1 MKDLGWN
8 IEPVSNLAKF
18 SEDWNR
24 LNSVHGGF
32 ILLDHL
38 FFSEAVS
45 HLAEN
50 PLQLAICYQGEHVV
64 CITIVEKV
72 RFGIS
77 RTFQPSQSPL
87 GAWIQNPTIPTQLLI
102 KSLAKKLHWWPLGFS
117 ITQQDPKLE
126 CLNLTQSQECN
137 TLPYIE
143 TGSLQSTENFD
154 TFWESRGKNLRQNT
168 NKAVNRLNKESGTLL
183 LKVITDP
190 DDIDEAIE
198 QYGKLESSGWKS
210 GTNTAITPDNDQG
223 RFYKSLFR
231 KLAHNKQTIIFQ
243 LFLGD
248 TIIASDLTVLS
259 NQSIIILKTTYDENY
274 KRFSPATVLR
284 KFQFEK
290 IFNDPQISQ
299 IEFYGKM
306 MDWHYRWTN
315 DTREMFHLNW
325 LSKTGKAIKSIREK
339 IK

>member
-1 MKDLGWN
+1 MRPLFYITSICILCFCSGCVMTDKKSEQDLSN
-8 IEPVSNLAKF
+8 IKIPGTWGAPAKRVPVAQ
-18 SEDWNR
+18 
-24 LNSVHGGF
+24 
-32 ILLDHL
+32 
-38 FFSEAVS
+38 A
-45 HLAEN
+45 
-50 PLQLAICYQGEHVV
+50 
-64 CITIVEKV
+64 
-72 RFGIS
+72 
-77 RTFQPSQSPL
+77 
-87 GAWIQNPTIPTQLLI
+87 
-102 KSLAKKLHWWPLGFS
+102 
-117 ITQQDPKLE
+117 
-126 CLNLTQSQECN
+126 
-137 TLPYIE
+137 
-143 TGSLQSTENFD
+143 
-154 TFWESRGKNLRQNT
+154 
-168 NKAVNRLNKESGTLL
+168 
-183 LKVITDP
+183 P

-223 RFYKSLFR
+223 RFYKSLFG

-248 TIIASDLTVLS
+248 TIIASDLTLLS

-290 IFNDPQISQ
+290 IFNAPQISQ